1 MGILALALIPAAYA
15 FSLLKDVDT
24 KKMIAFSIILPLL
37 GLAMAGL
44 GFIAPFVMAGALALG
59 FMALALVPLALM
71 GPGLSIAATALTEM
85 AASLREVGSALGGI
99 DENKLEA
106 LEDFAITS
114 AVTGAASGIM
124 AAIVSP
130 ITALGGMLGGE
141 GENPQ
146 QQVVEKLDQLIAIV
160 EKGGDVILDGN
171 KVGRNLAMASSK
183 MG

>member
-1 MGILALALIPAAYA
+1 
-15 FSLLKDVDT
+15 
-24 KKMIAFSIILPLL
+24 
-37 GLAMAGL
+37 
-44 GFIAPFVMAGALALG
+44 
-59 FMALALVPLALM
+59 M

-130 ITALGGMLGGE
+130 IAALGGMLGGDDE
-141 GENPQ
+141 EDPQ
-146 QQVVEKLDQLIAIV
+146 QQVVEKLNELIAIV
-160 EKGGDVILDGN
+160 KEGGDVILDGN
-171 KVGRNLAMASSK
+171 KVGRNLAIASSK
-183 MG
+183 IG